1 MDSGGAPQGI
11 RRSHS
16 GDKDSDLGADGR
28 ATAGGPTRERG
39 PVHAEAAPLPAQDGL
54 GRHDHKG
61 SSPSSPHPGQA
72 DPEEPLAAAQRRPVR
87 RSLVHGEL
95 LVQGQVLEGELAVA
109 PAEEGE
115 ETEQVEQ
122 EGDHRDGLSPD
133 QRRQINHLPAG
144 RSFGEGQG
152 RRHGVGERGRGR

>member
-1 MDSGGAPQGI
+1 MRVTRALIAGLTGGRPPV
-11 RRSHS
+11 
-16 GDKDSDLGADGR
+16 GR
-28 ATAGGPTRERG
+28 PESLV
-39 PVHAEAAPLPAQDGL
+39 PF

-61 SSPSSPHPGQA
+61 SSPSRSSPHLGQA